1 MSNTMA
7 KGRKATMTSTNNGSN
22 GSDKMAGTPAFG
34 IELAEAI
41 QTSMQASVK
50 AAIAIQEELVT
61 FASYRAQTNA
71 TVGEALSKC
80 KNWDDAM
87 RAQQDW
93 AKTAADDYMQES
105 KKLMEL
111 SREAMQTALG
121 SLVQWRGR
129 VEK

>member
-1 MSNTMA
+1 
-7 KGRKATMTSTNNGSN
+7 MTVSNNGSN
-22 GSDKMAGTPAFG
+22 GSDKTIAMPTFG

-41 QTSMQASVK
+41 QSSLQANMK
-50 AAIAIQEELVT
+50 AAIAIQEELAT

-71 TVGEALSKC
+71 TAGEALSKC
-80 KNWDDAM
+80 KNWDDAV

-93 AKTAADDYMQES
+93 AKTTADDYMQES

-111 SREAMQTALG
+111 SREAMQAVFG

-129 VEK
+129 TER